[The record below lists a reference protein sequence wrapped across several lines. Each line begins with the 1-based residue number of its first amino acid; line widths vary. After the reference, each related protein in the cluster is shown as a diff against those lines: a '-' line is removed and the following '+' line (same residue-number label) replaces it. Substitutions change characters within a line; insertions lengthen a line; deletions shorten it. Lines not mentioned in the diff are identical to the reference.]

1 MGIEV
6 QLRREDGAVIETVGD
21 PQMVLSRAAQRAFSG
36 THLLRYLVPWG
47 DAVFNQAQASDLA
60 ADILLVRNAN
70 AGTPLSQLLSEIEP
84 LVERLSRETQLYLWF
99 VGD

>member
-6 QLRREDGAVIETVGD
+6 QLRREDGVVIEAIGD

-60 ADILLVRNAN
+60 TDIRRVKDAN
-70 AGTPLSQLLSEIEP
+70 GGTPLFQLLSDIEP
-84 LVERLSRETQLYLWF
+84 LVEKLSRETHLYLWF

>member
-6 QLRREDGAVIETVGD
+6 QLRREGGEVIEAVGD
-21 PQMVLSRAAQRAFSG
+21 PQMVLSHAAQGAFSG

-60 ADILLVRNAN
+60 NDIRLVKNGN
-70 AGTPLSQLLSEIEP
+70 AGTPLFQLLSEIEP
-84 LVERLSRETQLYLWF
+84 LVEKLSGETHLYLWF
-99 VGD
+99 IGD

>member
-6 QLRREDGAVIETVGD
+6 QLRREGGDVIEAVGD
-21 PQMVLSRAAQRAFSG
+21 PQMVLSRVAQRSFSE
-36 THLLRYLVPWG
+36 TRLLRYLVPWG

-60 ADILLVRNAN
+60 NDIRMVKNAN
-70 AGTPLSQLLSEIEP
+70 AGTPLFQLLSEIEP
-84 LVERLSRETQLYLWF
+84 LVEKLSRETHLYLWF